1 MKVMIL
7 AAGFGKRLSPLT
19 DTLPKPLI
27 KVGDQSLIQRNINL
41 LIENGFSEIIINVS
55 HLGSSIKEHV
65 EEIFPEEK
73 IYFSFEDSPLGTG
86 GGILKALPLLGDEPF
101 LVMNADIFHKIKLEN
116 LPDFVEYGHLIG
128 VPNPEHNIH
137 GDFSLSN
144 NFVNINTNSNKLTWS
159 GISVINP
166 VIFKENAFE
175 SNSFN
180 MWDAVLL
187 KYINKIAITG
197 QTSFEPWLDV
207 GTLERLKLANS
218 VYNNDN

>member
-1 MKVMIL
+1 M
-7 AAGFGKRLSPLT
+7 
-19 DTLPKPLI
+19 
-27 KVGDQSLIQRNINL
+27 
-41 LIENGFSEIIINVS
+41 
-55 HLGSSIKEHV
+55 
-65 EEIFPEEK
+65 
-73 IYFSFEDSPLGTG
+73 
-86 GGILKALPLLGDEPF
+86 LGDDPF

>member
-1 MKVMIL
+1 MKAMIL
-7 AAGFGKRLSPLT
+7 AAGFGKRLLPIT
-19 DTLPKPLI
+19 ETTPKPLL
-27 KVGDQSLIQRNINL
+27 KVGNKSLIQRNINL

-128 VPNPEHNIH
+128 VPNPEYNIH

-207 GTLERLKLANS
+207 GTLERLKLATS

>member
-1 MKVMIL
+1 MKAMIL
-7 AAGFGKRLSPLT
+7 AAGFGKRLLPIT
-19 DTLPKPLI
+19 ETTPKPLL
-27 KVGDQSLIQRNINL
+27 KVGNKSLIQRNINL

>member
-1 MKVMIL
+1 MKAMTL
-7 AAGFGKRLSPLT
+7 AAGFGKRLLPIT
-19 DTLPKPLI
+19 ETTPKPLLKI
-27 KVGDQSLIQRNINL
+27 GNKSLIQRNINL

-55 HLGSSIKEHV
+55 HLGSLIKEHV
-65 EEIFPEEK
+65 EEIFPKEK

-101 LVMNADIFHKIKLEN
+101 LVMNADIFHKIKLEK